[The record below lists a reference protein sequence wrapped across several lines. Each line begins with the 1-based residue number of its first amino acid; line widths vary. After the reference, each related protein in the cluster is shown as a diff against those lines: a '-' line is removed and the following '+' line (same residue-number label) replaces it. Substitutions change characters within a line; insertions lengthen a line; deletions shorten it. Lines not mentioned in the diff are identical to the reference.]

1 MTEIETENES
11 GIQPGIITR
20 PKNAMFTD
28 MVELFWTLNDGRNLL
43 SVWPRETAEE
53 FLSKHLIPQKDQG
66 LIIDAGIRELGQV
79 GSI

>member
-1 MTEIETENES
+1 MTEIESES
-11 GIQPGIITR
+11 GIMPGIITR

-43 SVWPRETAEE
+43 SVWPRQTAEE
-53 FLSKHLIPQKDQG
+53 FLTKHLIPQKEQG
-66 LIIDAGIRELGQV
+66 LIVEAGIRKLARV